1 VGVLFTLKPR
11 WLPHCWYFLTSMLSL
26 WVPNNDA
33 RNDQMVILTITWVRK
48 RTKVPL

>member
-26 WVPNNDA
+26 
-33 RNDQMVILTITWVRK
+33 
-48 RTKVPL
+48 